1 MKVNQFNLLPVNIKR
16 VLERCQVP
24 YHINEDF
31 VLTDFETLPMPEDF
45 RFMRCTFVALCLQGK
60 GSYNMGTIE
69 RDVHPNDI
77 IFITEGQVLGD
88 ISLSPDFK
96 GIGVFISN
104 EYMLEIIRDI
114 SEVTNLFVLS
124 REHPVF
130 TLTYEEVDVFRKYLD
145 IIKIK
150 VSDQTHAFRKQI
162 TGTLLGGMIYDICN
176 AAVRITNTTDTKR
189 MKAFDV
195 FERFVR
201 LVERNFRENRNVGW
215 YSEQL
220 GLSSKSLLEMVKRVS
235 NRTPNEWL
243 DLYTSL
249 EIRLLLT
256 HTTKSIREI
265 SDELHFGSQSSLGK
279 FFRAHVGKSPS
290 EYRQKKS

>member
-1 MKVNQFNLLPVNIKR
+1 MKVNQFSLLPVNIKR
-16 VLERCQVP
+16 VLERCKVP
-24 YHINEDF
+24 YHLDEDF

-77 IFITEGQVLGD
+77 IIITEGQVLGE
-88 ISLSPDFK
+88 ISLSNDFK

-130 TLTYEEVDVFRKYLD
+130 TLTYDEVDVFRKYLD

-162 TGTLLGGMIYDICN
+162 TGTLIGGMIYDICN
-176 AAVRITNTTDTKR
+176 AAVRLSSTVGTNR
-189 MKAFDV
+189 IRAYDV

-201 LVERNFRENRNVGW
+201 LVERNFRENRNVSW

-256 HTTKSIREI
+256 HTTKSISEI
-265 SDELHFGSQSSLGK
+265 SEELHFGSQSSLGK